1 MKRLLL
7 TCTDLMAIQF
17 MVPHIKYLSENGFSV
32 KLACSV
38 VGDRLSDLK
47 EALDGVAEIE
57 TVRLVRSPLA
67 VSNLNGLKDLKR
79 IINREKWDVI
89 WTNEPVMGIMT
100 RLAAKNARKRG
111 TKVVYMVHGFHFYKG
126 APLLNW
132 LLFYPAEK
140 YCSRFSDMIITINNE
155 DFELAKTLHAKK
167 VEKIDGIGVN
177 TAEFT
182 FNDDSRNKEREEL
195 GVKDDEIMLLNVGEL
210 TKRKNQHIIIE
221 ALALL
226 NNPGLKFFVCGRG
239 DNEEA
244 LKSLTKERGLENNV
258 FFLGYRKGLSDIY
271 SASDIFVLSSLQEG
285 LPKAIEEA
293 MANGKPV
300 VCSKIRGCVDLIDDI
315 KGGFVAENTP
325 ESFAE
330 AIKTLAE
337 NEDMRKNM
345 GAYNLNNVTRFS
357 ESAAKD
363 NVLKLMRSVLSQGG
377 GDL

>member
-126 APLLNW
+126 APLLNRVM
-132 LLFYPAEK
+132 FYPIEK
-140 YCSRFSDMIITINNE
+140 YCSRLCDMIVTINKE
-155 DFELAKTLHAKK
+155 DYERAKTFHSKR
-167 VEKIDGIGVN
+167 VEKINGIGVN
-177 TAEFT
+177 TEKFMRCSDECTGKRA
-182 FNDDSRNKEREEL
+182 EL
-195 GVKDDEIMLLNVGEL
+195 GIPENAFLLLSAGEL
-210 TKRKNQHIIIE
+210 QPHKNHEVIIRALGELKNQNIYYGICGKGDLLEHLKQVAIQCGVASNVKFFGYRKDLSEIFHCGNAFAHPSARE
-221 ALALL
+221 GLGLALL
-226 NNPGLKFFVCGRG
+226 
-239 DNEEA
+239 
-244 LKSLTKERGLENNV
+244 
-258 FFLGYRKGLSDIY
+258 
-271 SASDIFVLSSLQEG
+271 
-285 LPKAIEEA
+285 EA
-293 MANGKPV
+293 MAGGLPPIASKVRGVTDYIINNENGFLYDKNDV
-300 VCSKIRGCVDLIDDI
+300 
-315 KGGFVAENTP
+315 KG
-325 ESFAE
+325 FAE
-330 AIKTLAE
+330 GINRYYSSNELCKKIAEKCSETVKKYDINVIKVKIYSI
-337 NEDMRKNM
+337 M
-345 GAYNLNNVTRFS
+345 
-357 ESAAKD
+357 ESL
-363 NVLKLMRSVLSQGG
+363 LK
-377 GDL
+377 